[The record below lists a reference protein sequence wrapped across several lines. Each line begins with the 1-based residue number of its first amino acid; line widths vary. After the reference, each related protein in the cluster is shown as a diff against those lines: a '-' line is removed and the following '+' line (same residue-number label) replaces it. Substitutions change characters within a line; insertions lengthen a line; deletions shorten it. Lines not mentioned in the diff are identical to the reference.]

1 MEIKLTHV
9 KTTNLTDIS
18 ITIPSSVITGITGE
32 NSKEI
37 LEVISFSNSFKGSI
51 YFDKERITKKKQ
63 NEYKGKTYY
72 VPLEF
77 ELDYPLYTVEEYL
90 RYFILTNFLKTKD
103 IDEKIDG
110 ALKIVGFDK
119 KILKRTITTL
129 SSSEKKWFQLSL
141 AFLINPSILL
151 LDNPFTYFD
160 EKEKIK
166 LIRILERLKDKFHKT
181 IIITS
186 DDQNLLYEITRYLV
200 VLKDGYLYQE
210 GLTESVY
217 YYLFDEKE
225 LGISLPKIV
234 SFIKLVESSKKVK
247 LDHRKDIKDLM
258 KDIYREVR

>member
-110 ALKIVGFDK
+110 ALKNNNY
-119 KILKRTITTL
+119 
-129 SSSEKKWFQLSL
+129 
-141 AFLINPSILL
+141 LI
-151 LDNPFTYFD
+151 
-160 EKEKIK
+160 IK
-166 LIRILERLKDKFHKT
+166 
-181 IIITS
+181 
-186 DDQNLLYEITRYLV
+186 
-200 VLKDGYLYQE
+200 
-210 GLTESVY
+210 
-217 YYLFDEKE
+217 
-225 LGISLPKIV
+225 
-234 SFIKLVESSKKVK
+234 
-247 LDHRKDIKDLM
+247 
-258 KDIYREVR
+258 

>member
-90 RYFILTNFLKTKD
+90 RYFILTNFLRTKD

-186 DDQNLLYEITRYLV
+186 DDQNLLYEITRYLI

-225 LGISLPKIV
+225 LGIYLPQIV

>member
-63 NEYKGKTYY
+63 NEYKNKTYY
-72 VPLEF
+72 VPLELKL
-77 ELDYPLYTVEEYL
+77 EYPLYTVEEYF
-90 RYFILTNFLKTKD
+90 RYFILTNSIKVNN
-103 IDEKIDG
+103 IDEKIAG
-110 ALKIVGFDK
+110 AIKIVGFDK
-119 KILKRTITTL
+119 RILKRTINTL

-151 LDNPFTYFD
+151 LDNPFIYFD

-186 DDQNLLYEITRYLV
+186 NNQDLLYEITRYLV
-200 VLKDGYLYQE
+200 VLKDGYLYEE
-210 GLTESVY
+210 GITESVY
-217 YYLFDEKE
+217 YYLFDEKK

-234 SFIKLVESSKKVK
+234 SFIKLVEKEKNIK

>member
-90 RYFILTNFLKTKD
+90 RYFILTNFLRTKD

-186 DDQNLLYEITRYLV
+186 DDQNLLYEITRYLI

-217 YYLFDEKE
+217 YYLFD
-225 LGISLPKIV
+225 
-234 SFIKLVESSKKVK
+234 
-247 LDHRKDIKDLM
+247 
-258 KDIYREVR
+258 

>member
-63 NEYKGKTYY
+63 NEYKKKTYY

-90 RYFILTNFLKTKD
+90 RYFILTNFLRTKD

-151 LDNPFTYFD
+151 LDNPFIYFD

-166 LIRILERLKDKFHKT
+166 LVRILERLKDKFHKT

-186 DDQNLLYEITRYLV
+186 SDQDLLYEITRYLV

-210 GLTESVY
+210 GITESVY
-217 YYLFDEKE
+217 YYLFDEKK
-225 LGISLPKIV
+225 LGIPLPKIV

>member
-119 KILKRTITTL
+119 KILKWRTI
-129 SSSEKKWFQLSL
+129 
-141 AFLINPSILL
+141 
-151 LDNPFTYFD
+151 
-160 EKEKIK
+160 
-166 LIRILERLKDKFHKT
+166 
-181 IIITS
+181 
-186 DDQNLLYEITRYLV
+186 EIYC
-200 VLKDGYLYQE
+200 K
-210 GLTESVY
+210 
-217 YYLFDEKE
+217 
-225 LGISLPKIV
+225 GI
-234 SFIKLVESSKKVK
+234 
-247 LDHRKDIKDLM
+247 
-258 KDIYREVR
+258 

>member
-77 ELDYPLYTVEEYL
+77 KLDYPLYTVEEYL

-160 EKEKIK
+160 EK
-166 LIRILERLKDKFHKT
+166 RKDKANKNLRKT
-181 IIITS
+181 
-186 DDQNLLYEITRYLV
+186 
-200 VLKDGYLYQE
+200 
-210 GLTESVY
+210 
-217 YYLFDEKE
+217 
-225 LGISLPKIV
+225 
-234 SFIKLVESSKKVK
+234 
-247 LDHRKDIKDLM
+247 
-258 KDIYREVR
+258 

>member
-63 NEYKGKTYY
+63 NEYKVKTYY

-90 RYFILTNFLKTKD
+90 RYFILTNFLRTKD

-186 DDQNLLYEITRYLV
+186 DDQNLLY
-200 VLKDGYLYQE
+200 
-210 GLTESVY
+210 
-217 YYLFDEKE
+217 
-225 LGISLPKIV
+225 
-234 SFIKLVESSKKVK
+234 
-247 LDHRKDIKDLM
+247 
-258 KDIYREVR
+258 

>member
-37 LEVISFSNSFKGSI
+37 LEVISFSNPFKGSI

-90 RYFILTNFLKTKD
+90 RYFILTNFLRTKD

-186 DDQNLLYEITRYLV
+186 DDQNLLYEITRYLI

-225 LGISLPKIV
+225 LSISLPKIV